1 MKTSKIAASILA
13 GAAMVLAL
21 SSTAIADQYETIMQ
35 SGKLR
40 IATDFA
46 VPPYGMLDADLK
58 PVGLD
63 VEVARKLA
71 ADWGLELEFIE
82 TTGSSRIPNLL
93 TDKTDLVISSL
104 SITPDRA
111 EVIDFSAPYSVIN
124 SVIGG
129 AADDKVAGWEDL
141 KGRAVAV
148 ARGTINDTD
157 ISAEADTYGFTVT
170 RYEDDA
176 TLITAIVSGQSDL
189 IGHAA
194 ATLLRVNEAGPT
206 LKFEPK
212 FVTRASGLGI
222 GVRKGEPELV
232 KHLNEWVAENIANG
246 ALTEITERY
255 TGLPLPE
262 VMPVMA
268 KK

>member
-1 MKTSKIAASILA
+1 MKASKMAVAILA
-13 GAAMVLAL
+13 GAAMVVAI
-21 SSTAIADQYETIMQ
+21 SGAAIADQYETIMQ

-40 IATDFA
+40 VATDFA
-46 VPPYGMLDADLK
+46 VPPYGMLDASLQ
-58 PVGLD
+58 PIGLD

-82 TTGSSRIPNLL
+82 TAGSSRIPNLL

-111 EVIDFSAPYSVIN
+111 EVIDFSAPYSVIS

-129 AADDKVAGWEDL
+129 AADDNVTSWDDL

-157 ISAEADTYGFTVT
+157 ISAEADKYGFTVT

-194 ATLLRVNEAGPT
+194 ATLLRVNEAGPA
-206 LKFEPK
+206 LGFETK

-222 GVRKGEPELV
+222 GVKKGEPELV
-232 KHLNEWVAENIANG
+232 KHLNEWVAENLANG
-246 ALTEITERY
+246 SLNEITERY

-262 VMPVMA
+262 VLPTMA

>member
-1 MKTSKIAASILA
+1 MKALKFTIGILS
-13 GAAMVLAL
+13 GLAL
-21 SSTAIADQYETIMQ
+21 LASTAGMAAADQYQRIIE

-40 IATDFA
+40 VATDMA
-46 VPPYGMLDADLK
+46 VPPYGMLDAELK
-58 PVGLD
+58 PIGLD

-71 ADWGLELEFIE
+71 ADWGLEIEFVE

-93 TDKTDLVISSL
+93 TDKADIVISSL
-104 SITPDRA
+104 SMTRERA
-111 EVIDFSAPYSVIN
+111 EVVDFSNPYSVIN
-124 SVIGG
+124 SVVGG
-129 AADDKVAGWEDL
+129 KASDPVTGWEDL
-141 KGRAVAV
+141 KGRTVAV

-157 ISAEADTYGFTVT
+157 ISAEADKYGFSVT

-194 ATLLRVNEAGPT
+194 ATLLRINAADAS
-206 LKFEPK
+206 LAFEPK

-222 GVRKGEPELV
+222 GVKKGEPTLLA
-232 KHLNEWVAENIANG
+232 KLNEWVAENLANG
-246 ALTEITERY
+246 TLTEITERY

-262 VMPVMA
+262 ELPTFA
-268 KK
+268 K

>member
-1 MKTSKIAASILA
+1 MKTSKMTASILA
-13 GAAMVLAL
+13 GVAMIMAV
-21 SSTAIADQYETIMQ
+21 SGTAMADQYETIMQ

-46 VPPYGMLDADLK
+46 VPPYGMLDANLQ
-58 PVGLD
+58 PIGLD

-111 EVIDFSAPYSVIN
+111 EVIDFSNPYSVIT

-129 AADDKVAGWEDL
+129 AASDPVSSWEDL
-141 KGRAVAV
+141 KGRSVAV

-157 ISAEADTYGFTVT
+157 ISAEADKYGFTVT

-176 TLITAIVSGQSDL
+176 TLITAIVSGQSNL

-206 LKFEPK
+206 LGFETK
-212 FVTRASGLGI
+212 IITRASGLGI

-232 KHLNEWVAENIANG
+232 KHLNEWVAENLANG
-246 ALTEITERY
+246 ALSEITERY
-255 TGLPLPE
+255 SGLPLPE
-262 VMPVMA
+262 VLPTMA

>member
-1 MKTSKIAASILA
+1 MKAKHIAAGVLSGI
-13 GAAMVLAL
+13 AMLTMMVGGVA
-21 SSTAIADQYETIMQ
+21 ADQYQRIIE

-40 IATDFA
+40 VATDFA
-46 VPPYGMLDADLK
+46 VPPYGMLDANLQ
-58 PVGLD
+58 PTGLD

-71 ADWGLELEFIE
+71 TDWGLEIEFIE
-82 TTGSSRIPNLL
+82 TTGASRIPNLL
-93 TDKTDLVISSL
+93 TDKADVVISSL

-111 EVIDFSAPYSVIN
+111 EVIDFSNPYSVIS

-129 AADDKVAGWEDL
+129 GADDPVAGWEDL
-141 KGRAVAV
+141 KGRSVAV

-157 ISAEADTYGFTVT
+157 ISAEADKYGFQVT

-194 ATLLRVNEAGPT
+194 ATLLRINAADPS
-206 LKFEPK
+206 LAFEPK

-222 GVRKGEPELV
+222 GVRKEEPELV
-232 KHLNEWVAENIANG
+232 AKLNEWVAANLADG
-246 ALTEITERY
+246 TLNEITERY

-262 VMPVMA
+262 ELPSLP
-268 KK
+268 KN